1 MLGPQLA
8 SGSDPSELAARRSL
22 VWLPLWLPRPSAL
35 AWLIPCLQS
44 AVSTCGAVPDLATDA
59 SGSVRETPRRTGG
72 NGTLMA
78 RGQAAAARPSV
89 IPRISRAVPGVN
101 DRVPGRP
108 ARPDGPGPSGDLFVP
123 NYRRGRVRGRMAQRS
138 ASADACP
145 GWSPRV
151 RLLYLAAVQNV
162 STSIEACVDA
172 VSSGTK
178 RVVRRGGPGRR
189 RHAACLCRARYTS
202 DSTTTAT
209 IAVTTAMPSTSSLKS
224 GQPTRR
230 SLIPSA
236 DQITERK
243 AIETGALALPAT
255 TAWTRHF
262 RSPAFLAVVGC

>member
-1 MLGPQLA
+1 
-8 SGSDPSELAARRSL
+8 
-22 VWLPLWLPRPSAL
+22 
-35 AWLIPCLQS
+35 
-44 AVSTCGAVPDLATDA
+44 
-59 SGSVRETPRRTGG
+59 
-72 NGTLMA
+72 MA

-178 RVVRRGGPGRR
+178 RVVRRGGPGPRPPPSVPSPREIYQRPTPPGHDR
-189 RHAACLCRARYTS
+189 RHNGHAEHKLVEMGPATPPFADPECGPDHRAESNR
-202 DSTTTAT
+202 D
-209 IAVTTAMPSTSSLKS
+209 
-224 GQPTRR
+224 R
-230 SLIPSA
+230 SASA
-236 DQITERK
+236 SRDHSVDQ
-243 AIETGALALPAT
+243 ALPKPSVPRSGWLLMVVHDQTEVLPDDRYEREHAESSDHEEEQV
-255 TAWTRHF
+255 TAR
-262 RSPAFLAVVGC
+262 